1 MNAEVPSAKIKSP
14 GGHDSADNE
23 GAAARP
29 REDAEK
35 QAAAGLDARRTTHVS
50 TLHSRVLTSDANEE
64 GDYSFWERLR
74 VRLMYALPHHVLS
87 AAMHAATRIRARSW
101 KNWQINWF
109 IQRYRVDMDISR
121 LKDRQSF
128 ENFNAFFTRAINS
141 GARPVCRQDNAL
153 ACPADGAV
161 SACGAI
167 HGDSVFQA
175 KGQTFSLEQLLGG
188 SRERA
193 EVFRDGHF
201 CTIYLSPRDYHR
213 VHMPIAGTLR
223 EMVHV
228 PGRLFSVNPLS
239 ARMVPGLFARN
250 ERVVSLFDSEWG
262 PVAIVLVG
270 AVFVGS
276 IEQVWAGEVAP
287 APNRSAT
294 ATNYPARPST
304 AAITLDKGEEMGRFN
319 MGSTVIVVLPPSAR
333 LRWREDL
340 APGSPVCLGEMLAV
354 RQATV

>member
-1 MNAEVPSAKIKSP
+1 MNAEVPSAQTKSP
-14 GGHDSADNE
+14 DRHDSADSE
-23 GAAARP
+23 RADTHR
-29 REDAEK
+29 RKDAGK
-35 QAAAGLDARRTTHVS
+35 QATGGFDDPGTTRVSPLD
-50 TLHSRVLTSDANEE
+50 SRVMASDVDDE
-64 GDYSFWERLR
+64 GENSFWKRLR

-87 AAMHAATRIRARSW
+87 AAMHADTRIRARSW

-109 IQRYRVDMDISR
+109 IKRYRVDMDISR
-121 LKDRQSF
+121 LKNPHSF
-128 ENFNAFFTRAINS
+128 ENFNAFFTRAINAE
-141 GARPVCRQDNAL
+141 ARPVCRQDNAL

-193 EVFRDGHF
+193 EAFRGGHF

-213 VHMPIAGTLR
+213 VHMPICATLR

-287 APNRSAT
+287 ARHRSAT
-294 ATNYPARPST
+294 STSYPARPSA

-319 MGSTVIVVLPPSAR
+319 MGSTVIVVLPPSA

-340 APGSPVCLGEMLAV
+340 APGSPVYLGEMLAV